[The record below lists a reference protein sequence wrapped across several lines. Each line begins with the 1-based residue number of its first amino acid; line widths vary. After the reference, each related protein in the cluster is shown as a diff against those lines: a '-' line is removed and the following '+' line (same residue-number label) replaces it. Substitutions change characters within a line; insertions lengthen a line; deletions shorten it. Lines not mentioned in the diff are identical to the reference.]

1 MKKVTV
7 VTRIL
12 FIVLMLIV
20 LGCERNKQKPPRREA
35 IVPATPKQEQQIK
48 KQISE
53 AEIQRV
59 LPLIQRELDSWDDD
73 TGDGGRW
80 KRQKVSWNGNS
91 FIVEIEMRSMAD
103 LRPGNPMPNS
113 TAQNEYLKLGSN
125 SVKKYAPEASCV
137 VNLTFN
143 NKVANSRSN

>member
-1 MKKVTV
+1 M
-7 VTRIL
+7 
-12 FIVLMLIV
+12 
-20 LGCERNKQKPPRREA
+20 
-35 IVPATPKQEQQIK
+35 
-48 KQISE
+48 
-53 AEIQRV
+53 
-59 LPLIQRELDSWDDD
+59 PLIQRELNSWDDD

-80 KRQKVSWNGNS
+80 KKQKVSWNGKS

-113 TAQNEYLKLGSN
+113 TAQNEYLKLGRN

-143 NKVANSRSN
+143 SKVANSRSY